1 MKEDGTFDQIAEK
14 WAVYTRERIGIECE
28 VKNGALNFWKE

>member
-1 MKEDGTFDQIAEK
+1 MKADGTFDQLAEK
-14 WAVYTRERIGIECE
+14 WAAYTREKDGIECE